1 MRKKNSTGN
10 LIWLIVLG
18 MLLLALVVGGL
29 LFFFKPFQT
38 TNQGSIVPSLSP
50 EDKMT
55 QEVLYNPTPQADIT
69 LKPADKIIFKAVN
82 FHTDGTISELVMFVP
97 AVMVDAVL
105 TIDGTAIDAQL
116 SQQGNE
122 FEMRFVVPESLR
134 KKEITFQVIKDNS
147 LLATC
152 SVVNGESVIV
162 SGDCLF

>member
-1 MRKKNSTGN
+1 MQKKNNAGN

-18 MLLLALVVGGL
+18 MLLVALAVGGI
-29 LFFFKPFQT
+29 LFFLKPFQT
-38 TNQGSIVPSLSP
+38 NDQGSVVSTLSP

-82 FHTDGTISELVMFVP
+82 FHTDGTISELIMFIP
-97 AVMVDAVL
+97 AVMVDAVV
-105 TIDGTAIDAQL
+105 TIDGTAIEAQH

-134 KKEITFQVIKDNS
+134 KKEMTFQVIKDNS

-152 SVVNGESVIV
+152 SVVHGESVMV